1 VGNNWNA
8 AVSMLKQDYKEGE
21 TSLQDALDLAI
32 KVDFHHT
39 WFKQCWGSGTGFAG
53 SELRIR
59 IFPFLVNMLS
69 GLKYR

>member
-32 KVDFHHT
+32 KV
-39 WFKQCWGSGTGFAG
+39 GFDH
-53 SELRIR
+53 SMLY
-59 IFPFLVNMLS
+59 FLVRACISIIFLS
-69 GLKYR
+69 ADPKTENISK

>member
-32 KVDFHHT
+32 KVGFHH
-39 WFKQCWGSGTGFAG
+39 QGCGSA
-53 SELRIR
+53 LI
-59 IFPFLVNMLS
+59 
-69 GLKYR
+69 

>member
-32 KVDFHHT
+32 KVEFHHP
-39 WFKQCWGSGTGFAG
+39 WLLLLCF
-53 SELRIR
+53 
-59 IFPFLVNMLS
+59 
-69 GLKYR
+69 